1 MISPERLVVNPKW
14 KKRENPKDDLH
25 SIFSI
30 ELAWRREFWA
40 RAELTCANDEHMY
53 DCSRSIY
60 NLKLAGYPRFH
71 SIWAEQ
77 NRSEIRTI
85 TLNDSG
91 NNGLFGWIDNAA
103 ENKNEIPNWSWLL
116 VETNDNDK

>member
-1 MISPERLVVNPKW
+1 MIYIQFFPLNWLEGVSFGHVLNSPAQMMNICTIV
-14 KKRENPKDDLH
+14 
-25 SIFSI
+25 
-30 ELAWRREFWA
+30 
-40 RAELTCANDEHMY
+40 AEVYIIWNCL
-53 DCSRSIY
+53 
-60 NLKLAGYPRFH
+60 LAGYPRFN

-91 NNGLFGWIDNAA
+91 NNGLFGWIDNAG